1 MVEYTGTLVDD
12 PTFGRESITEGTRY
26 TDYGN
31 PISDL
36 EDPAPAPAPDL
47 GPLGDLAARSLPSD
61 ITIGRPATAEEQLE
75 NAARDYLSD
84 PSNLPSLISMLGDAL
99 PGVVPGA
106 LLAVANPAAML
117 LAAGKGLKGLHDFV
131 FGPED
136 TRTVEWNR
144 DDRPDMGPLGD
155 LIPGLP
161 GDKTPGPTY
170 EQLGLSYTP
179 AYDPTAGWSVM
190 GPPGPTVGPWGP
202 LGDAHFAY
210 PPGTSPFR
218 GAGFDT
224 WAGPGWGPPGD
235 PGDLG
240 IDPSEDA
247 APGEGPDDP
256 GGGDD
261 YSSWFRD
268 GGLASLSRNRG
279 SSLRPGQESGI
290 LRTSFQEGGPAYTGT
305 KVDAMDEMSDEKREE
320 LNLAIDD
327 ATRTAVE
334 EFGIIEGKRLGEGTP
349 YYYGPSS
356 RDTEKG
362 LDYSKQALRD
372 MEWTQAEID
381 KLGEMSSINRFKFNQ
396 GIEDFLH
403 KQAYLPQ
410 ELREE
415 YPRGNT
421 RKDLDDFWRML
432 EGPSKLPSHMVPR
445 KSLTAAAKRTFAEG
459 MADMVEAFRTP
470 GGLRDTTGI
479 GAGEFFTGPSGGFWS
494 RLSSAFTDTTGPGTF
509 WGGAGPAYGVVDDGR
524 GGTRAPVGP
533 DDAGGILDNGQVWD
547 SGSASGPPG
556 GDPGG
561 YAAMGA
567 DWGSP
572 FQEGGLAS
580 LYPKP
585 NRGSSLRPGQESGIL
600 RQ

>member
-1 MVEYTGTLVDD
+1 M
-12 PTFGRESITEGTRY
+12 
-26 TDYGN
+26 
-31 PISDL
+31 
-36 EDPAPAPAPDL
+36 
-47 GPLGDLAARSLPSD
+47 
-61 ITIGRPATAEEQLE
+61 
-75 NAARDYLSD
+75 
-84 PSNLPSLISMLGDAL
+84 
-99 PGVVPGA
+99 GA
-106 LLAVANPAAML
+106 
-117 LAAGKGLKGLHDFV
+117 D
-131 FGPED
+131 
-136 TRTVEWNR
+136 
-144 DDRPDMGPLGD
+144 
-155 LIPGLP
+155 
-161 GDKTPGPTY
+161 
-170 EQLGLSYTP
+170 
-179 AYDPTAGWSVM
+179 
-190 GPPGPTVGPWGP
+190 WG
-202 LGDAHFAY
+202 
-210 PPGTSPFR
+210 SPFQ
-218 GAGFDT
+218 
-224 WAGPGWGPPGD
+224 
-235 PGDLG
+235 
-240 IDPSEDA
+240 E
-247 APGEGPDDP
+247 
-256 GGGDD
+256 
-261 YSSWFRD
+261 

-403 KQAYLPQ
+403 KQAYLPW

-421 RKDLDDFWRML
+421 RKDLDDLERML

-533 DDAGGILDNGQVWD
+533 DDVGGILDNGQVWD
-547 SGSASGPPG
+547 SGAASGPPG

-600 RQ
+600 RQGGTAFQEGGLVGNEYGYDNAAGPYLFAQPIPKKERDDIPKKEWDDMRKVIESWVLRHKGYAEGDIMPQSGRDTTGYTRDEGWVPDPSILGPRIKKGGNVFGFETSQDLMRGIIDRGAEPNMADARKLRKIEEREKFVDESFKPQSRPEETLDFRPKKITEEIRRTKIDPKSKLLVEKYDFDQLRTLYTAVVKPEEGDSHSLPSMTKFWDSVELSEEERRTWLADAIASNLLDYPTLELYETPEV